1 MGDDAALVEQTNFSQ
16 CEGAGAHRAD
26 APRTNAEALQRGQSP
41 PIFPKHVNSGP
52 PGMSRVSM
60 GTACGSGSAINVTPE
75 AVRIGP
81 PDMAASRT
89 AVGGGAPPPIAGGA
103 PSVGPALSIS

>member
-60 GTACGSGSAINVTPE
+60 GTACGSGSAINFTPE

-81 PDMAASRT
+81 PDMAARRT
-89 AVGGGAPPPIAGGA
+89 AERCDA
-103 PSVGPALSIS
+103 PSSFAVVSACVGPAISIS

>member
-60 GTACGSGSAINVTPE
+60 GTACGSGSAINFTPE

-89 AVGGGAPPPIAGGA
+89 ASVVTPPPHSRLSA
-103 PSVGPALSIS
+103 PVLVRRYR